1 MAENSD
7 IRIGLIGAG
16 LKGQHHLRCLKDI
29 IDSGLFA
36 ERSTIRVVA
45 VADNDADRL
54 QSVAEQFGITE
65 QFVDGYELITNSSAN
80 CVYICTPT
88 AFHKD
93 LAIAAIAEGKDVYCE
108 KPVAFTV
115 EDISD
120 IIRARNDLGSV
131 LVQVGME
138 GRSLPVIPYLKQVV
152 AANEEKLGRLMNI
165 NFRDTQLK
173 PYTNDPTHPSTWRK
187 ERIFAGH
194 GILFEHS
201 VHDLD
206 ALLDI
211 FGGVTR
217 VCANIKFFAG
227 HEQIEDSAAVL
238 LELSNGAT
246 IAMTCDW
253 NNVVMDERLVEIF
266 FENAYIKLRYG
277 DAGLETIFRLG
288 GEDPQPLDQMAAMSA
303 FIEDLNLPTMD
314 PIPVDPTRYAN
325 IRWVDHLIRREPAYP
340 SLEDARTVQFVIE
353 AIYRSAET
361 GEVVWLP

>member
-1 MAENSD
+1 MAQRVE

-16 LKGQHHLRCLKDI
+16 LKGQHHLRVLKDI

-36 ERSTIRVVA
+36 DRAHIHIVA

-54 QSVAEQFGITE
+54 QLVADQFGIPATYA
-65 QFVDGYELITNSSAN
+65 DGFDLITRADAN
-80 CVYICTPT
+80 CIYICTPT

-93 LAIAAIAEGKDVYCE
+93 LCLAAIAEGKDVYCE

-115 EDISD
+115 DDIGD
-120 IIRARNDLGSV
+120 IIRARNELGGV

-152 AANEEKLGRLMNI
+152 TANGDKLGRLMNI

-173 PYTNDPTHPSTWRK
+173 PYTNDPSHPSTWRR

-206 ALLDI
+206 ALLDV
-211 FGGVTR
+211 FGGVSR
-217 VCANIKFFAG
+217 VYANVKYYAG
-227 HEQIEDSAAVL
+227 YEQIEDSAAVL
-238 LELSNGAT
+238 LELHSGAT
-246 IAMTCDW
+246 IAMTCVW
-253 NNVVMDERLVEIF
+253 NNIVLDERLVEIF

-277 DAGLETIFRLG
+277 DAGLETVFRLG
-288 GEDPQPLDQMAAMSA
+288 GEEPQPLDQMAAMSA

-314 PIPVDPTRYAN
+314 PIPVDPCRYAN
-325 IRWVDHLIRREPAYP
+325 IRWMDHLIRREPAYP
-340 SLEDARTVQFVIE
+340 SLEDARAVQFVIE

-361 GEVVWLP
+361 GEPVALQ